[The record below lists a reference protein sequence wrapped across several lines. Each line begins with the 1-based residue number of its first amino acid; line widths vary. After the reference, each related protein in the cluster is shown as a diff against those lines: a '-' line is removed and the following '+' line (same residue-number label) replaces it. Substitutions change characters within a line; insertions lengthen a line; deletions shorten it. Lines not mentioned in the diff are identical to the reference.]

1 MRVRYTIE
9 IRDYH
14 EFFFFVILY
23 WNTWSIRVID
33 IKIPDFLQ
41 NHTMYNI

>member
-14 EFFFFVILY
+14 EFFSFMIIFIEILDQF
-23 WNTWSIRVID
+23 VID
-33 IKIPDFLQ
+33 IAILHFLQ
-41 NHTMYNI
+41 NRRVYNI